1 MVPEPEQVLSFE
13 WRIMAIVLAA
23 LMMVEAVTLL
33 VNINGHW
40 KGCGKLKDAGFLE
53 AETISFDWTPAYT
66 TCWRV
71 PRKVSLASISQPS

>member
-33 VNINGHW
+33 VNILMGT
-40 KGCGKLKDAGFLE
+40 GKAVG
-53 AETISFDWTPAYT
+53 S
-66 TCWRV
+66 
-71 PRKVSLASISQPS
+71 